1 MSADKHPYRTG
12 IITSIIATIIWSVF
26 PGWSW
31 TFSALGSVLIWRIPV
46 WLILLLSAIV
56 LGFIIRKNRKPVLAV
71 DTTPEFYA
79 YNKDQFLMLCGGG
92 VIAAAGYPKLRPPFA
107 LIAICSSFIMRIMAD
122 TEPLV

>member
-71 DTTPEFYA
+71 IRHQNSTHTTKT
-79 YNKDQFLMLCGGG
+79 NFLMLCGGG
-92 VIAAAGYPKLRPPFA
+92 VIAAAGYPKLR
-107 LIAICSSFIMRIMAD
+107 
-122 TEPLV
+122 